1 MAGFNIV
8 AQIQLQAPTN
18 LSRIASQI
26 RSSLQ
31 GINANI
37 NLNLSSG
44 ALNSINNL
52 TSSINN
58 LNASIR
64 GLNTS
69 TATLNTTF
77 ANFAAN
83 ANRFNSAVSN
93 TTNNLQAQA
102 VAAVANA
109 KAIKSASE
117 AAEEFGKA
125 AGLAGRRFLG
135 FTLIAGSVA
144 GTVVAL
150 KNAVTEAVAFEREF
164 IKISQVGDITAG
176 ELASLNSEIT
186 RLATSFGVS
195 NKELVNTA
203 VTLKQA
209 GLSAKEVTSAMEVL
223 AKTTLAPSFEN
234 IRDTTEG
241 VIAIMSQFK
250 IEAKDV
256 EIALGSINSVANAF
270 AVESKDLISAV
281 RRSGGAFKA
290 VGGDLNEFISLFTS
304 VRATTRESAE
314 SIATGLR
321 TIFTRLQRSDTV
333 SSLEQLGINL
343 RYTREEAEALGQ
355 TNLEK
360 QFVGAYEAVRR
371 LSQGLAGLRSTDPR
385 YSSVIEELGGY
396 RQISKAIPL
405 IQEFTL
411 AQRALA
417 VAQAGGTSI
426 TQAADKAQE
435 TFLVKL
441 SKVKEEFLAFG
452 RVVVSSQGF
461 QSFLDTALK
470 LGNAF
475 VRIADALSPL
485 IPLLTTL
492 TAIKLTTN
500 FASFFT
506 GLSEGFSGRGPK
518 RFATGGVVPGH
529 GNSDTVPALLT
540 PGEFVIN
547 KTAAQSIGY
556 NNLHNISKFA
566 AGGNVN
572 FKVGKKNL
580 SSDDVYF
587 LYKLAA
593 EKQNAAKYLSPEI
606 NGVPNKTG
614 INNQAYLKKLF
625 GDGDYSTPAKVF
637 SAFGFPGKGEN
648 VQSLRQLRDDL
659 EKSSGF
665 LQERNTLLA
674 KGSSLVRGK
683 TLYAPFG
690 GDGIGYVTMP
700 LGGGEAGKVGR
711 DTLNA
716 GIRVRELS
724 IDNLGQKVNQN
735 AKSLLEKAGIE
746 KVAGAVNVYVMG
758 SQPTA
763 EFYNE
768 ILGEVSSNIQ
778 NVYTKKFGAS
788 RTSSFNK
795 NQLSTISGY
804 LFEKY
809 IEGITGKF
817 TAGETSDFEY
827 TRGNLN
833 SVLGP
838 KFDQFVF
845 PSPIKSNYID
855 LKSSYSRG
863 NDSDIIKKYINSTSR
878 TGKLLE
884 ALGQAPAKF
893 ATGGIVPGSGHGDTV
908 PAMLTPGEF
917 VIKKASA
924 QAIGYDNLA
933 NINRYASGGTVQIRP
948 PGGEIG
954 ILTTDTKA
962 TENAY
967 DIVMPK
973 SGFPQQNISEFN
985 FKTGNYKVNTDN
997 VLVRARNYIPF
1008 SKPQASE
1015 FRGKLEGRIIRDL
1028 SRLSKEFFPQHA
1040 VNDSYSASI
1049 LQNTLGNQGLG
1060 RMFEAVLQFA
1070 FAKQAPDTV
1079 GGIFDFVPP
1088 HTQGLSRF
1096 IGKNVYAD
1104 AKYTDSYFTRASIL
1118 NKAINAVNAGLPGFD
1133 FTYPLLSQREKD
1145 TISSQAS
1152 SSLSLSRG
1160 KQQST
1165 LAGTDF
1171 NKEIIPSPKKYAEGG
1186 VASLLT
1192 PGEFVVNKET
1202 ASRVGPTALNYMNN
1216 NGRLPQKFAVGG
1228 PVRSNFSLP
1237 KLLPNLI
1244 EKASSLAGFDVRP
1257 YFNELVPTA
1266 RSIRNP
1272 LGNNIPGGYAG
1283 LFLPWSKDIHINPN
1297 LSDESEYARTLFH
1310 EIGHA
1315 VDFGTGRKRPYAS
1328 EEKGTYT
1335 NSIVKGFNNYVSSD
1349 VLSRGKYPP
1358 YKINDPVEGYADL
1371 FASTLLSKQSEYSIN
1386 PIYPQ
1391 NKTLANLTKAF
1402 DGRVLKPL
1410 RKADGG
1416 FILNKAS
1423 VFAAAQKIQ
1432 DLSGID
1438 LRGLD
1443 VIDRIKLTS
1452 QPIKAS
1458 IGRSQYSNYRGSF
1471 TPDSKLVRLNPTQIT
1486 DERELL
1492 TTLAHEGFHAIDAKK
1507 ALIDKSNTTFSSQV
1521 DGSLYQGYADSF
1533 LELVKETRDYK
1544 RLTSVPNGKNLYF
1557 NSPEN
1562 IAQLF
1567 EAYILNK
1574 SNNGKDN
1581 YLYKGFDKDI
1591 LTPLRSKKFASG
1603 GNNTDTVPALLTP
1616 GEFVINKDSANR
1628 LGSNSL
1634 NYMNS
1639 TGKIPGYN
1647 RGGSVA
1653 RFATAG
1659 PVNIGSSRTADDF
1672 ITSGYNRNLSVLDN
1686 SVASAIKLD
1695 SLVNSLI
1702 EITKKHVLSLNAG
1715 LTEQQAYNVGV
1726 ERVNAL
1732 LKTNFQLIANN
1743 KGELVGY
1750 TNRGFA
1756 NQPVSKYSNDLRQSQ
1771 AENLN
1776 ELSKKLANEAALKQN
1791 KPSFRERLSGIGGL
1805 LASTG
1810 VTYAASG
1817 LESLAGTAEQA
1828 ALSGSGTAYSLA
1840 KAGSS
1845 ALSSGATIGFAGG
1858 SVFGPIGAAIG
1869 GTIGALS
1876 GFITA
1881 LTDANRE
1888 ILNAKI
1894 GLNIK
1899 KLGEQFEI
1907 LNKVSLRDISI
1918 SNTSVASTVIS
1929 DLLKDSRTRSIKE
1942 ATTLGVTNIPS
1953 FINASQKN
1961 DREVFQNSLPSF
1973 IEFLNKNIEEQA
1985 KNFVRN
1991 PDNANLQGAEL
2002 RASLPT
2008 TQLLAGNN
2016 GLNQQ
2021 LVNILSKFRPRD
2033 EVLADLQKQQLQ
2045 AIQRQRIQAVQ
2056 TEGRIGVGRELT
2068 VFERFSSSIENV
2080 SREMNKLQIVSQ
2092 SLQDAFE
2099 GVVSVSKIAVNDR
2112 AGNLLGIGTRSETEN
2127 AINNVSSAFGV
2138 NGSQLRQFGNAFDE
2152 VSRILPG
2159 IISQVVQQGGG
2170 LRDTETTVDS
2180 RIRNLLTGQLGGAER
2195 VANNPELN
2203 AVIGAVSSQAS
2214 NLSYDKLLQEGRLDA
2229 GKLIE
2234 KLLSDAAP
2242 FKELFSN
2249 LTKQIGEAANR
2260 YNEELD
2266 KHQKRLQKIGEQ
2278 EDRVRQLQLQALRFS
2293 VERNRPAAS
2302 SADILSF
2309 QQLSEP
2315 ATFRARRL
2323 AELGGVNGNNAEN
2336 ASILGSQLRDVNSRI
2351 ESSQRNLQ
2359 TAFDRFGLNS
2369 PQYKEAEQSLR
2380 LLKNQSNSLTTAL
2393 TDLTNAAKAT
2403 AAQEKLSIINKDR
2416 EGRLSFTERYITSD
2430 ITNRIETQRNSYL
2443 TSQALNQGNLLS
2455 FNEEQRRGI
2464 LDFLSQTSEISLTG
2478 FGGKRGKELRDD
2490 LLGNTA
2496 SALGFGQPVRVANE
2510 GEQLREVIA
2519 KAFNTAIE
2527 AERQLID
2534 ARRELDNSLISNLDR
2549 QQKEF
2554 FDRLLLNSTQDLRNR
2569 AETNVLTAQSRQ
2581 TESRTDLENARRL
2594 RGFNISSQEQLEA
2607 LRTSKDDS
2615 GRNLLE
2621 KFESAYRLNRLDI
2634 GQKAIEV
2641 IRNNPNLG
2649 NIDAGN
2655 PGLAELRETL
2665 APLRLTEQRLNEIT
2679 NLAIRVNSGNAANR
2693 VGEDT
2698 VLNRIV
2704 SEIPDIFR
2712 TQNELSRASGIAP
2725 AALNELGRQ
2734 FSNNTLTSQQLLGF
2748 GERFNQTNRLENA
2761 FNSFVDSTLELRRLK
2776 GILDNFDATIRQ
2788 LNTRVNENRPGFV
2801 GPPAPVAGLATGGII
2816 GSSTHSSIGGPRGTD
2831 TVPAWLTPGEFV
2843 VNRNAAQANLGL
2855 LHALNGGQQGGGGY
2869 FAAGGLVTRDR
2880 LFAVLQN
2887 LRGRRANNTVNP
2899 FGDETG
2905 EPDLGFAGQLAD
2917 IAEKDDAL
2925 FRTIFENARVAA
2937 FSYLKFKRIELF
2949 NTQRALANPAQR
2961 GVFGNDRINRNNQ
2974 LTDKYNDLYS
2984 GFLNISQENTP
2995 NETGKAINYISRLP
3009 KGIINNLRSI
3019 IYGKTQQFGTI
3030 DAMNGQM
3037 LQNYY
3042 INTTLPYIT
3051 NYVNLAK
3058 RARDEATQRL
3068 GNAGINESQRT
3079 NYLLQQRTAERF
3091 IGDFAD
3097 APLDRAAIVNVADN
3111 LNPPNQDN
3119 IRARLLKYA
3128 KLSLRGIVLPN
3139 FKEGEANALKVLPGL
3154 TDLGG
3159 AIGNVAGREQGRVNA
3174 ANQARNEAAQA
3185 ADLLAQR
3192 KKTESELNFE
3202 DYINNTKNDLKVRA
3216 RVFASGIPEEL
3227 IDEKATVLQN
3237 ARNSWITNYATRN
3250 KLIQQGVRGF
3260 DRSRTEDILFSEYIK
3275 LKESFNPEGLARE
3288 SASRQFIQ
3296 ETIANNPNLI
3306 ENIRNYL
3313 RTVPEGDSNA
3323 FDAFKQIVEQK
3334 RNLSNTIQEVNNEF
3348 PGVIGSPDAP
3358 RELLQLQT
3366 QYANSL
3372 EEYNRLSK
3380 KVYQSVVSKGFDIA
3394 ELGLGNVGG
3403 TATDNS
3409 NLVNFLRLARGGS
3422 VPGTGFGDSV
3432 PALLTPGEFV
3442 INKAAASAIGFSNL
3456 QKMNSV
3462 AKYADGGNVSPSSPS
3477 IFSQNGGSLFGRV
3490 NVGGG
3495 EAEKVGTTFSNS
3507 VKELNSVFNTFA
3519 GFISPLVEALKN
3531 FPSNITGSFTHNVS
3545 VNLNGAE
3552 ILKNLE
3558 PTIKELVENQTA
3570 EVLRNYIRNNLYEAG
3585 QV

>member
-77 ANFAAN
+77 ANFASN

-93 TTNNLQAQA
+93 TTSNLQAQA

-144 GTVVAL
+144 GTIVAL

-164 IKISQVGDITAG
+164 IKISQINNITAG
-176 ELASLNSEIT
+176 ELAALNNEIT

-209 GLSAKEVTSAMEVL
+209 GLSAKEITSAMEVL

-256 EIALGSINSVANAF
+256 EIALGSINSVANSF

-556 NNLHNISKFA
+556 SNLNNISKFA

-593 EKQNAAKYLSPEI
+593 EKQNASKYLSPEI

-637 SAFGFPGKGEN
+637 SAFGFPGKGKN

-659 EKSSGF
+659 ERSSGF

-700 LGGGEAGKVGR
+700 LGGGEKGKVGR

-724 IDNLGQKVNQN
+724 IDNLGKKVNQN
-735 AKSLLEKAGIE
+735 AKGLLEKAGIE
-746 KVAGAVNVYVMG
+746 KIVGAVNVYVMG

-778 NVYTKKFGAS
+778 GIYTKKFGAS
-788 RTSSFNK
+788 RTSAFNK

-809 IEGITGKF
+809 IEGITGKP

-827 TRGNLN
+827 TRSNLN

-954 ILTTDTKA
+954 VLTT
-962 TENAY
+962 ESNAVKNSY

-973 SGFPQQNISEFN
+973 SGFSQQNISKFN
-985 FKTGNYKVNTDN
+985 FKTGNYKVPNDN
-997 VLVRARNYIPF
+997 VAVRARNYIPF
-1008 SKPQASE
+1008 NQPQAVE
-1015 FRGKLEGRIIRDL
+1015 FRSKLERRIIGDL
-1028 SRLSKEFFPQHA
+1028 SKLSKEFFPQQSI
-1040 VNDSYSASI
+1040 NESYSSEI
-1049 LQNTLGNQGLG
+1049 LDKTLGTQGLG

-1070 FAKQAPDTV
+1070 FAKQAPSKTGD
-1079 GGIFDFVPP
+1079 IFDFVPP
-1088 HTQGLSRF
+1088 HSEGLSRF
-1096 IGKNVYAD
+1096 IGKNIYAD
-1104 AKYTDSYFTRASIL
+1104 AKYADTYFSRASIL
-1118 NKAINAVNAGLPGFD
+1118 GKAVNAINAGLPGFD
-1133 FTYPLLSQREKD
+1133 FTYPLLTQKEK
-1145 TISSQAS
+1145 TNVSKVAS
-1152 SSLSLSRG
+1152 SSLTLSRG
-1160 KQQST
+1160 DEQSS
-1165 LAGTDF
+1165 LASDDF
-1171 NKEIIPSPKKYAEGG
+1171 NKKIIPTPKKYAGGG

-1216 NGRLPQKFAVGG
+1216 NGRLPQKFA
-1228 PVRSNFSLP
+1228 
-1237 KLLPNLI
+1237 
-1244 EKASSLAGFDVRP
+1244 
-1257 YFNELVPTA
+1257 T
-1266 RSIRNP
+1266 
-1272 LGNNIPGGYAG
+1272 
-1283 LFLPWSKDIHINPN
+1283 
-1297 LSDESEYARTLFH
+1297 
-1310 EIGHA
+1310 
-1315 VDFGTGRKRPYAS
+1315 
-1328 EEKGTYT
+1328 
-1335 NSIVKGFNNYVSSD
+1335 
-1349 VLSRGKYPP
+1349 
-1358 YKINDPVEGYADL
+1358 
-1371 FASTLLSKQSEYSIN
+1371 
-1386 PIYPQ
+1386 
-1391 NKTLANLTKAF
+1391 
-1402 DGRVLKPL
+1402 
-1410 RKADGG
+1410 GG
-1416 FILNKAS
+1416 FVVNKAS
-1423 VFAAAQKIQ
+1423 VFSAFKKIQ
-1432 DLSGID
+1432 DISGINFRD
-1438 LRGLD
+1438 IGALND
-1443 VIDRIKLTS
+1443 IKLS
-1452 QPIKAS
+1452 SSPAV
-1458 IGRSQYSNYRGSF
+1458 SNALGGQLSSEYRGIFYPVTKRVVINPNTVNSEESLLETLSHELGHSIDAQRASVLGTKSYYASNINGNTYRRYADRYQERLEKQYPQLYAKIIAQPENLRKYTF
-1471 TPDSKLVRLNPTQIT
+1471 LPEENFANLFASYIDVNTRDRTAPIFEDFDKDILSKLRTKKFADGGYVENAVKLLNSRLRINNSRKIFNEVKVQDFYPDDSPLDGVAYANRNIYLNNRLNPTQLHETLLHEIGHT
-1486 DERELL
+1486 ADSYFAANTYGIPVNELKPSYATSIKGNLFSGIVNREYIKQRNSLL
-1492 TTLAHEGFHAIDAKK
+1492 GNTNEKAKETLGNLSQSRYEYMKYLFRKEELFAEAFKNFALGDDTHKK
-1507 ALIDKSNTTFSSQV
+1507 A
-1521 DGSLYQGYADSF
+1521 F
-1533 LELVKETRDYK
+1533 LKA
-1544 RLTSVPNGKNLYF
+1544 F
-1557 NSPEN
+1557 
-1562 IAQLF
+1562 
-1567 EAYILNK
+1567 
-1574 SNNGKDN
+1574 
-1581 YLYKGFDKDI
+1581 KGFNK
-1591 LTPLRSKKFASG
+1591 G
-1603 GNNTDTVPALLTP
+1603 GKSEDTVPALLTP

-1634 NYMNS
+1634 NYMNA

-1647 RGGSVA
+1647 RGGEVRRYTS
-1653 RFATAG
+1653 AG
-1659 PVNIGSSRTADDF
+1659 RVNIGSSRTADDF

-1695 SLVNSLI
+1695 SLTNSLI

-1771 AENLN
+1771 QTNLN
-1776 ELSKKLANEAALKQN
+1776 QLLEKLSNEAALKQN
-1791 KPSFRERLSGIGGL
+1791 KPSFRERLSGIAGL

-1858 SVFGPIGAAIG
+1858 NVFGPIGAAIG

-1907 LNKVSLRDISI
+1907 LNKVSLRDISV
-1918 SNTSVASTVIS
+1918 SNISVASSVIG
-1929 DLLKDSRTRSIKE
+1929 DLLKDSRKRSISE

-1961 DREVFQNSLPSF
+1961 DREVFQNSLPNF

-1991 PDNANLQGAEL
+1991 PENANLQGAEL

-2008 TQLLAGNN
+2008 AQLLAGNN

-2021 LVNILSKFRPRD
+2021 LVDILSKFRPRE
-2033 EVLADLQKQQLQ
+2033 EVVADLQKQQLQ

-2099 GVVSVSKIAVNDR
+2099 GVVSVSKIAINDR
-2112 AGNLLGIGTRSETEN
+2112 AGNLLGIGNRFETEN
-2127 AINNVSSAFGV
+2127 AINNVGSAFGS

-2180 RIRNLLTGQLGGAER
+2180 RIRNLLTGQLGGAAR

-2203 AVIGAVSSQAS
+2203 AIIGAVSSQAS
-2214 NLSYDKLLQEGRLDA
+2214 NLNYDKLIQEGRLDA

-2242 FKELFSN
+2242 FKELFSS

-2315 ATFRARRL
+2315 ITFRARRL

-2403 AAQEKLSIINKDR
+2403 AAQEKLAIINKDR

-2496 SALGFGQPVRVANE
+2496 SALGLGQPVRIANE
-2510 GEQLREVIA
+2510 GEQLRDVIA

-2534 ARRELDNSLISNLDR
+2534 SRRELDNNLISNLER
-2549 QQKEF
+2549 QQREF
-2554 FDRLLLNSTQDLRNR
+2554 FDRLLLNSTQDLRSR
-2569 AETNVLTAQSRQ
+2569 AETNVLTG
-2581 TESRTDLENARRL
+2581 ESRLAESRVGFENANRL
-2594 RGFNISSQEQLEA
+2594 RNLGIVRQEQLEA
-2607 LRTSKDDS
+2607 LRTAKDDS
-2615 GRNLLE
+2615 GKNLLE
-2621 KFESAYRLNRLDI
+2621 KYESSFRLRNLNIPERVRQIID
-2634 GQKAIEV
+2634 
-2641 IRNNPNLG
+2641 NNPDLG
-2649 NIDAGN
+2649 SVNRGN
-2655 PGLAELRETL
+2655 PGLEQLRETL
-2665 APLRLTEQRLNEIT
+2665 APLRLNEDKLNEIIRLAGSVNTGNPT
-2679 NLAIRVNSGNAANR
+2679 NRPRIEQVLDRIRQQ
-2693 VGEDT
+2693 
-2698 VLNRIV
+2698 
-2704 SEIPDIFR
+2704 IPDVVNTRNQLRDNTAI
-2712 TQNELSRASGIAP
+2712 QNEGLSAIAR
-2725 AALNELGRQ
+2725 G
-2734 FSNNTLTSQQLLGF
+2734 FSDGTLTSQQLLGL
-2748 GERFNQTNRLENA
+2748 GEGFNQNNRLENA
-2761 FNSFVDSTLELRRLK
+2761 FNNFLDSTLELRRLK
-2776 GILDNFDATIRQ
+2776 GILDNFDLTIRN
-2788 LNTRVNENRPGFV
+2788 LSTRINENRPGFV
-2801 GPPAPVAGLATGGII
+2801 GPPTPGAGLATGGII

-2843 VNRNAAQANLGL
+2843 VNRKAAQANLGL

-2869 FAAGGLVTRDR
+2869 FALGGLVTRDR

-2937 FSYLKFKRIELF
+2937 FGYLKFKRMELF

-2961 GVFGNDRINRNNQ
+2961 GVFGNDRVNRNNQ
-2974 LTDKYNDLYS
+2974 LTEKYNDLYN

-3058 RARDEATQRL
+3058 RARDEAAQRL
-3068 GNAGINESQRT
+3068 QNPGINELQRT
-3079 NYLLQQRTAERF
+3079 NYSLQQRTAERF

-3119 IRARLLKYA
+3119 IRAKLLKYA

-3139 FKEGEANALKVLPGL
+3139 FREGEDTLRVFPGL
-3154 TDLGG
+3154 ADLGG
-3159 AIGNVAGREQGRVNA
+3159 AIGNVAGREQGRANA
-3174 ANQARNEAAQA
+3174 VNQARNEAAEA
-3185 ADLLAQR
+3185 ADLLTKR
-3192 KKTESELNFE
+3192 KDNESKLNFE
-3202 DYINNTKNDLKVRA
+3202 EYITANKNALLVRA
-3216 RVFASGIPEEL
+3216 RGFGGDIPEDF
-3227 IDEKATVLQN
+3227 INEKAAALQN
-3237 ARNSWITNYATRN
+3237 ARNLWITNYKTRN
-3250 KLIQQGVRGF
+3250 DLIQRGVGGF
-3260 DRSRTEDILFSEYIK
+3260 NRSRTEDILFSEYIR
-3275 LKESFNPEGLARE
+3275 LKDNFNTDGLAKE
-3288 SASRQFIQ
+3288 LSSRQFARATAEI
-3296 ETIANNPNLI
+3296 NPNLI
-3306 ENIRNYL
+3306 DDIRTFL
-3313 RTVPEGDSNA
+3313 RTIPEGDSNV
-3323 FDAFKQIVEQK
+3323 FDSFKKTVEEK
-3334 RNLSNTIQEVNNEF
+3334 RNLSNTLQAVTDEF
-3348 PGVIGSPDAP
+3348 PGVIGRADAP
-3358 RELLQLQT
+3358 QELLQLQT

-3372 EEYNRLSK
+3372 VEYNRLSK
-3380 KVYQSVVSKGFDIA
+3380 KAFERVSAKRFGIELFTDSSNIA
-3394 ELGLGNVGG
+3394 
-3403 TATDNS
+3403 D
-3409 NLVNFLRLARGGS
+3409 FLRLARGGS

-3477 IFSQNGGSLFGRV
+3477 IFNQNVGGLFGRINV
-3490 NVGGG
+3490 NNIGG
-3495 EAEKVGTTFSNS
+3495 ETEKVGSTFSNS

-3531 FPSNITGSFTHNVS
+3531 FPSTITGSFTHNVS